1 MLVLFVAATI
11 CRALD
16 ADRSRARRG
25 EVGKMYWIGAG
36 LFAIGALC
44 GTFMRLAFFAIVL
57 AVAFVVAIVS
67 APVQGIFAH
76 LLSAVLAVVAL
87 QVGYAAGIMLRAAMR
102 PLRSGSQ
109 NGAAIEHKR
118 PVRVPPEQKH
128 R

>member
-1 MLVLFVAATI
+1 
-11 CRALD
+11 
-16 ADRSRARRG
+16 
-25 EVGKMYWIGAG
+25 MYWIGAG
-36 LFAIGALC
+36 LFVIGALC
-44 GTFMRLAFFAIVL
+44 GTFMRLAFFGIVL
-57 AVAFVVAIVS
+57 AVAFIVAIVS

-109 NGAAIEHKR
+109 NGAAIERKR
-118 PVRVPPEQKH
+118 PVRVPPEQEH